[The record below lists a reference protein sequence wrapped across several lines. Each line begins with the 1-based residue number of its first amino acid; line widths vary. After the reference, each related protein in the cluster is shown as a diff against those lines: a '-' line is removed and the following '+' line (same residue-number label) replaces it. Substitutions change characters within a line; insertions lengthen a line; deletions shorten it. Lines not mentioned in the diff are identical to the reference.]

1 MVLIM
6 TIKSRRVF
14 LFLALISALI
24 IFLLSQFNFSA
35 IDAVVSAQT
44 PDSTPDEVLE
54 DGTMIT
60 DGLLHSVPLED
71 IIFDD
76 FDIPSRS
83 RPLTNATQDDIE
95 RLRDRIPPICD
106 GELEGCVPLNY
117 EDVATADAWMNDNM
131 TIFGYI
137 ANDGQTYAY
146 PFNILNFHEIVNDT
160 LADVPVLISYCPLCN
175 SAIVYSRIL
184 NGQELVFGNT
194 SALYNSNMVM
204 YDSATDSFWFQVE
217 GRAIVGELTGEVLD
231 LLPGVTTSWGDWKA
245 DHPDT
250 LVLARPR
257 NSASYSRDVFANYS
271 SNINR
276 GQFFFPVDSDV
287 LADIRLQAGDTVLLV
302 ESGEEAIAYP
312 LEALGDSATQDTI
325 GEEAI
330 VVLSLADTPSG
341 VAYFARTD
349 DSIEVNLLYDDGV
362 WRDTLSNSTFNFS
375 GEAISGIL
383 EGQSLVPFPARYTYW
398 FAAVATAPDVV
409 VYSPEN

>member
-131 TIFGYI
+131 TILGYI

-194 SALYNSNMVM
+194 SALYNSDMVM

-349 DSIEVNLLYDDGV
+349 DSIEVNLLYDDGEIGRTHV
-362 WRDTLSNSTFNFS
+362 
-375 GEAISGIL
+375 
-383 EGQSLVPFPARYTYW
+383 
-398 FAAVATAPDVV
+398 
-409 VYSPEN
+409 